1 MPWIFKKA
9 EKPCKKGQVKEILV
23 CFKGVNAVFLLWRMH
38 AKGIEVTKKNNKLI
52 MHAES
57 HISVFLCEKMKVRKK
72 HA

>member
-1 MPWIFKKA
+1 M
-9 EKPCKKGQVKEILV
+9 

-57 HISVFLCEKMKVRKK
+57 HISVFFMRKNESEEKTCVTKIVKQSK
-72 HA
+72 Q

>member
-1 MPWIFKKA
+1 M
-9 EKPCKKGQVKEILV
+9 